1 MTKTEEALEAC
12 KKVLDGIELN
22 TISISSAA
30 LLCLRIARLLKDTE
44 SIYWLQYETS
54 GYPKEADGLID
65 DNAWNVAYAHGRG
78 YYNKEKQKVIFCE
91 IASALESEVN
101 SASKALNNFST
112 AGASVSGEWAAT
124 AMHNLTGSVANSTGN
139 LMQLIAKAKA
149 KIATLTASYY
159 DYALKTYI
167 ELSFSDTTATIFDA
181 YKEKVNK
188 YLSSLSKDTILKLQA
203 MEDKVNSNNPELY
216 SQAVTTCRR
225 LFIDVAT
232 ELFNKTFPNYTGKMY
247 KTKSGK
253 EIDISGEHYINK
265 ISAVIERME
274 EKSAKNTIIGSSILY
289 ILDWIENLISLQCKG
304 VHSEITK
311 HDAEQCIIHTYICLG
326 DILSMQ
332 DN

>member
-1 MTKTEEALEAC
+1 MTKTEEALETC
-12 KKVLDGIELN
+12 KKVLDGIELGTI
-22 TISISSAA
+22 TISAVA
-30 LLCLRIARLLKDTE
+30 LLCLRVARLLNDAE
-44 SIYWLQYETS
+44 SIYWLQCETS
-54 GYPKEADGLID
+54 GYPREADGHIVQR
-65 DNAWNVAYAHGRG
+65 AWNLAYNHGRG
-78 YYNKEKQKVIFCE
+78 SYNKAQQQIVFSE
-91 IASALESEVN
+91 IVSELESEVVAAN
-101 SASKALNNFST
+101 KALSNFST
-112 AGASVSGEWAAT
+112 AGISVSGNYAPT
-124 AMHNLTGSVANSTGN
+124 AMLNLTGTVAKSTEN
-139 LMQLIAKAKA
+139 LMVVISNAKS
-149 KIATLTASYY
+149 KISSLTSAYY

-167 ELSFSDTTATIFDA
+167 ELSFSDTTATIFDS

-203 MEDKVNSNNPELY
+203 IEDKVNSNNPELY

-225 LFIDVAT
+225 LFIDVAN
-232 ELFNKTFPNYTGKMY
+232 ELFNKTFPNYTEKLY

-265 ISAVIERME
+265 VSAVIEKME
-274 EKSAKNTIIGSSILY
+274 EKSVKNTIIGSSIIY
-289 ILDWIENLISLQCKG
+289 MLDWIENLISLQCKG

>member
-12 KKVLDGIELN
+12 KKILDGIELG
-22 TISISSAA
+22 TLAISAAA
-30 LLCLRIARLLKDTE
+30 LLCLRIARLLNDTN
-44 SIYWLQYETS
+44 SIYWLQCETG
-54 GYPKEADGLID
+54 GYPREANGHIIHK
-65 DNAWNVAYAHGRG
+65 AWEAAYTHGRG
-78 YYNKEKQKVIFCE
+78 SYNKDKQQVVFSDLVSE
-91 IASALESEVN
+91 LESEIIN
-101 SASKALNNFST
+101 ANKAIGNFST
-112 AGASVSGEWAAT
+112 AGVSASGDHAPT
-124 AMHNLTGSVANSTGN
+124 AMRNLTSTVSSATGQLLERISNANS
-139 LMQLIAKAKA
+139 
-149 KIATLTASYY
+149 KIASLTSAYY

-167 ELSFSDTTATIFDA
+167 ELSFSDTTATIFDS

-232 ELFNKTFPNYTGKMY
+232 ELFNKTFPNFTEKLY

-265 ISAVIERME
+265 ISAVIEKME
-274 EKSAKNTIIGSSILY
+274 EKSTKKTIIGSSIIY
-289 ILDWIENLISLQCKG
+289 ILDWIENLITLQCKG